1 MSAEAA
7 GVRASDG
14 RDAGDAGGDTVVPRF
29 DEVIH
34 APVRLRVC
42 GLLAAADEVEF
53 SVVRDALGV
62 SDATLSKHLRVLAD
76 AGFVDVRKAA
86 SAGRADARRLTWLRL
101 TAEGRGAF
109 SAHVAELRAIAAGAL
124 G

>member
-1 MSAEAA
+1 MSADAPD
-7 GVRASDG
+7 VASDEV
-14 RDAGDAGGDTVVPRF
+14 APRF

-42 GLLAAADEVEF
+42 GLLAAADQVEF

-76 AGFVDVRKAA
+76 AGFVEVRKAA
-86 SAGRADARRLTWLRL
+86 SSSRSDARRLTWLRL
-101 TAEGRGAF
+101 TAEGRRAF
-109 SAHVAELRAIAAGAL
+109 SAHVAELRAIAQGL
-124 G
+124 VG